1 MTSGRGMHAKASS
14 PNPHY
19 LSVSVTQYGLESSN
33 SRRMEK
39 RSPLAWVAARP
50 CPESNVDSP
59 QVVAPCGVSGQVHP
73 AVSDEGGLTSVH
85 ASKPTKLTVS
95 GTTIQGTPIQ
105 FHLSGMP
112 NSLAGGSVRRVG
124 TVPVNCISHKYR
136 GSAHSSVSA
145 HQYQVNMSAHQ
156 YRGSAHSRVSAHQ
169 YHGTKCQLS
178 VSRVKIVSPSVSG
191 SAHSSWQPVT
201 AGGAQQPMAL

>member
-1 MTSGRGMHAKASS
+1 MHDVWQRNARESIEPQPSLPVRVSHTVWPRELQFTACGEAFTPSLGCSSAMSGE
-14 PNPHY
+14 
-19 LSVSVTQYGLESSN
+19 L
-33 SRRMEK
+33 
-39 RSPLAWVAARP
+39 
-50 CPESNVDSP
+50 NVDSP

-136 GSAHSSVSA
+136 GSAHSRVSA

-156 YRGSAHSRVSAHQ
+156 YRGSAHSRVSAHP
-169 YHGTKCQLS
+169 YHGTKCQFIS
-178 VSRVKIVSPSVSG
+178 IAGQNCQPISIRVSP
-191 SAHSSWQPVT
+191 Q
-201 AGGAQQPMAL
+201 